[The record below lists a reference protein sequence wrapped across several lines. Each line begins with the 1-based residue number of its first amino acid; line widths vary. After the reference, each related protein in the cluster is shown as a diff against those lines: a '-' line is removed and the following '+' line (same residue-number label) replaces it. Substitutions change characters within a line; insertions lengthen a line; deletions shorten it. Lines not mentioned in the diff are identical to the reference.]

1 MYDSVAAVDI
11 DQQPRS
17 GHNPA
22 LAVFFVVFM
31 IFGCFFVLQL
41 FIATAL
47 EQFAKM
53 HQEKGRNVLLTAQ
66 QEEWLTIQR
75 MISDTN
81 LRPRPVPLSRSR
93 WRVAVFRCV
102 TSSTFELLVMAAII
116 SNVLLMALT
125 HADMSQAWQHFMS
138 YANVAFTA
146 FFTVEA
152 AAKLVALGWKQYVEA
167 SGWSG
172 ENCGQAVVGCCCCV
186 QAVATM
192 WIFPCMSS
200 GLVV

>member
-1 MYDSVAAVDI
+1 MRHCVHAGAQGRLYSCQDPDGSLLRAEYVLPRGQHITREWCEDTATRVTSSAYHSAINVTVPAYTPERRWVNRVANFDNILAATLTLFQISTTELWVDTMYDSVAAVDI

-81 LRPRPVPLSRSR
+81 LRVS
-93 WRVAVFRCV
+93 
-102 TSSTFELLVMAAII
+102 
-116 SNVLLMALT
+116 
-125 HADMSQAWQHFMS
+125 
-138 YANVAFTA
+138 
-146 FFTVEA
+146 
-152 AAKLVALGWKQYVEA
+152 
-167 SGWSG
+167 
-172 ENCGQAVVGCCCCV
+172 
-186 QAVATM
+186 
-192 WIFPCMSS
+192 
-200 GLVV
+200 